1 MAELAARVEWQL
13 FKLTI
18 AIGSISTTLYF
29 VGCFAVS
36 IPVGFW
42 VRHKYFAWTRCGLK
56 TSADR
61 PRVYSVAIL
70 STLVVQVEKS
80 VRCVSV
86 CLSGIILSS
95 SKVRDIGHRR
105 KNSGRCDLEFFGFWF
120 CNNQSVPFAALAL
133 LRFIGLAKKKTTYV
147 QQRKYIDYV
156 VKLIK

>member
-1 MAELAARVEWQL
+1 MPLAYLSGFE
-13 FKLTI
+13 F
-18 AIGSISTTLYF
+18 AINILHG
-29 VGCFAVS
+29 
-36 IPVGFW
+36 
-42 VRHKYFAWTRCGLK
+42 RCGLK

-80 VRCVSV
+80 VRCVCV
-86 CLSGIILSS
+86 CLSGILSS

-105 KNSGRCDLEFFGFWF
+105 KNSGRCDLEFSVFWF
-120 CNNQSVPFAALAL
+120 CNNQSVLFAALAL

-147 QQRKYIDYV
+147 QQRKYINYV